1 MIIASTFRQ
10 LNTVVLLEVNRIRR
24 CIQLT
29 YSVFVL
35 FSLIVVTED
44 RSIIRNLVHLSNQL
58 SQARDSALVTID
70 SGRIITISMFFAFSL
85 DLERSHTILYSHRRI
100 FHDSDVF
107 VCRIW
112 MPVVECILVDHQLFF
127 RQILVT
133 KIFIAI
139 VLLIYR
145 YKFQRISSEV

>member
-10 LNTVVLLEVNRIRR
+10 LNTVVLLEINRIRKS
-24 CIQLT
+24 IQLT

-35 FSLIVVTED
+35 F
-44 RSIIRNLVHLSNQL
+44 

-112 MPVVECILVDHQLFF
+112 VPVVECILVDHQLFF

-145 YKFQRISSEV
+145 YEFQRISSEV